1 VKENLQHMTLTQN
14 SFEKLVESLHSQ
26 QTESASL
33 DCKEELCLDLDGD
46 KASFIRDVAALANNV
61 VESYLIIGIQNKTWT
76 EIGLPIGSL
85 FLDPDKTQSRLNQI
99 IENKLDPLLSLRYQV
114 FELKNKIFGVISL
127 VGKNAP
133 YIISISEYKYGGNK
147 SKGQPCFINRGA
159 IYLRHGDTT
168 LIANR
173 QSQILT
179 IQNHINTSD
188 STFEPDNQLQEFLKK
203 NAYADIES
211 PEFGN
216 NQLSQGL
223 MEKRWIEENQKNEEF
238 PAESYASF
246 IFYPLDGTCNINPN
260 VLLGKL
266 QPENRIGRDS
276 SWFHG
281 LPSPILDM
289 LRSATAT
296 PKGIIGKWSG
306 YGGLSAD
313 QYFQALSILP
323 NGVIH
328 FSSSYPLFYQN
339 KNVRFYGFVTLIGY
353 LWQLVYTVKAIY
365 KDADYSDNTAVIV
378 NFKGAKNTIL
388 ADLAKGPQ
396 KIWIDVFNW
405 RYNDDPKNINQENNI
420 QVRRDIKLPE
430 SSDEQIESM
439 IREISEEIGHY
450 YNQTTPKCFIP
461 DTHEFPVN
469 QFTQSNNW

>member
-1 VKENLQHMTLTQN
+1 MKEKLHNMTLTQN

-46 KASFIRDVAALANNV
+46 KASFIRDIAALANNV
-61 VESYLIIGIQNKTWT
+61 AESYLIIGIQNKTWS
-76 EIGLPIGSL
+76 EIGLPTGSS
-85 FLDPDKTQSRLNQI
+85 FLDPDQTQSRMNQI
-99 IENKLDPLLSLRYQV
+99 IGNRLDPQISIRYQV
-114 FELKNKIFGVISL
+114 FELNKRTFGVISI
-127 VGKNAP
+127 VGRNAP
-133 YIISISEYKYGGNK
+133 YIISISESQYGGNK
-147 SKGQPCFINRGA
+147 SKGQPCFINRGVF
-159 IYLRHGDTT
+159 YLRHGDTT

-188 STFEPDNQLQEFLKK
+188 STFEPNNQLQEFLKK
-203 NAYADIES
+203 NSYDDFES
-211 PEFGN
+211 PDFGC

-223 MEKRWIEENQKNEEF
+223 MEKRWVEENQKNDAF
-238 PAESYASF
+238 PAESYISF
-246 IFYPLDGTCNINPN
+246 IFYPLDGTCKINPN
-260 VLLGKL
+260 ALLEKL
-266 QPENRIGRDS
+266 QPENRIGRDG

-296 PKGIIGKWSG
+296 PKGILGKWSA

-365 KDADYSDNTAVIV
+365 KESDYSGNTAVIV

-396 KIWIDVFNW
+396 KIWIDVFDW
-405 RYNDDPKNINQENNI
+405 RYNDDPKNTNQENNI
-420 QVRRDIKLPE
+420 QIRRNIQLPN
-430 SSDEQIESM
+430 SSDDQIETM
-439 IREISEEIGHY
+439 VREISEEIGHY
-450 YNQTTPKCFIP
+450 FNQPKPKCYIP
-461 DTHEFPVN
+461 DTEEFPVT
-469 QFTQSNNW
+469 QFTQTNNW